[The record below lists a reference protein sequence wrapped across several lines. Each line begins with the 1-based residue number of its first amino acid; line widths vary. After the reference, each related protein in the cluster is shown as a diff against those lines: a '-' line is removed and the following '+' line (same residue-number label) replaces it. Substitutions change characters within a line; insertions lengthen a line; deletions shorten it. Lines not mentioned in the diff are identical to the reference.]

1 MRPEIPIG
9 RDPGRP
15 RVAGRDSGRKLMTAG
30 AIVTLVG
37 LGIVLVKVWRVP
49 EYWFPVFV
57 GVGIFVIGAI
67 RWLTAPRD

>member
-1 MRPEIPIG
+1 
-9 RDPGRP
+9 
-15 RVAGRDSGRKLMTAG
+15 MTAG

-57 GVGIFVIGAI
+57 GLGIFVIGAI